1 MTTKNRTKRAYFQTQ
16 KALPFASFFLGVL
29 LTGCSQPFEV
39 SVHSDSINKESKNYE
54 ITVDL
59 ASFDGTNDESKKRLE
74 PLNNHLSMLTDSL
87 INSTIAD
94 ADTFFTTYDKQLKA
108 GEVAYPL
115 PEFKYELYNVD
126 SVFAVSEKI
135 ISNLTIAYIF
145 SGGAHG
151 RTEFYATN
159 YSPEKQQFLSNEDI
173 LDYSKSAQIDSLL
186 KANFINTDNSFW
198 SEPTL
203 EQVAAINVTSKE
215 LRFTYAHYTLGPYSC
230 GAPVVTI
237 PLSSLKGIYRLD
249 NK

>member
-1 MTTKNRTKRAYFQTQ
+1 MVIKKISKRRYSCA
-16 KALPFASFFLGVL
+16 KSALPLASFFFGTL
-29 LTGCSQPFEV
+29 LAGCSQPFEV
-39 SVHSDSINKESKNYE
+39 SVHSDTLNKESKNYE
-54 ITVDL
+54 ITIDQV
-59 ASFDGTNDESKKRLE
+59 SFEGTNDASKKRLE
-74 PLNNHLSMLTDSL
+74 PLNSRLTMLTDSL
-87 INSTIAD
+87 MNLTIAD

-108 GEVAYPL
+108 GEVEYPL